1 MSRRI
6 VVKPGCDGCVATGEP
21 LLKPEHFQIF
31 DLYALRQLRVSEV
44 AEIMGVSAARI
55 YLVKHRV
62 AGLLKR
68 EIKELESKL
77 V

>member
-1 MSRRI
+1 
-6 VVKPGCDGCVATGEP
+6 
-21 LLKPEHFQIF
+21 
-31 DLYALRQLRVSEV
+31 VSEV
-44 AEIMGVSAARI
+44 PEIMGVSAARI